1 LPLARRV
8 DAADQVQERRL
19 AAARRSGDRQKDAR
33 IEGQSNVLEGL
44 DFLLAEQIILE
55 YVFDA
60 DNAHSLALPANR
72 VDGQHNGVKTME
84 IMTIRHSGVNTVLAL
99 LAAACLACAAPGRAA
114 EAVPQPASDDAEAR
128 MIVEKADQVRFP
140 AEGFQV
146 DVSITTTGSDPAPRC
161 ANTAFSPRATPTA
174 W

>member
-1 LPLARRV
+1 
-8 DAADQVQERRL
+8 
-19 AAARRSGDRQKDAR
+19 
-33 IEGQSNVLEGL
+33 L
-44 DFLLAEQIILE
+44 DFLLAEQIILG

-72 VDGQHNGVKTME
+72 VDGRHKRVKTME
-84 IMTIRHSGVNTVLAL
+84 IMTIRHSGVNTALAL

-114 EAVPQPASDDAEAR
+114 EAVPQAGGDDTEAR

-140 AEGFQV
+140 ADGFQV
-146 DVSITTTGSDPAPRC
+146 DVSITTTGSGQTPRF
-161 ANTAFSPRATPTA
+161 ANTVFSRRGTPTA